1 MQDSLALIATTHRAG
16 QIAEALFDAAMGE
29 RDLTARQAQL
39 LQAIAQRPGANLIAL
54 VVATGIDRSTLGAT
68 CRRLVRKG
76 LVIRRRSRK
85 DARAWIVKLTPAGEA
100 VLKRAQAAAAKA
112 AQKAREQIIGL
123 DQLRIVHTD
132 AIAAE

>member
-1 MQDSLALIATTHRAG
+1 MESHYARQLGTDRHDARAG

-54 VVATGIDRSTLGAT
+54 VVAAGIDRSTLGAT

-85 DARAWIVKLTPAGEA
+85 DTRAWIVKLTPAGEA
-100 VLKRAQAAAAKA
+100 DSGAPKRRRPRQPSR
-112 AQKAREQIIGL
+112 RES
-123 DQLRIVHTD
+123 RSSV
-132 AIAAE
+132 